1 MLSSFIWLTAE
12 DIISSWC
19 LILFSSKGER
29 NLIDIPNLQFDSK
42 SISVIIGPNGAGK
55 SLLLNIIQGL
65 ILPSAGTIKIK
76 SSIKDSSCKKV
87 SIMMQ
92 RPSFLRRTTEQN
104 IQFVLELN
112 KDKRKVSYLDV
123 IERFDLIAQR
133 KILANKLSGGEK
145 QRLALALAIITNSK
159 ILLLDE
165 PTANADPRTTIKI
178 EKIIKEEAIAGKK
191 ILLVT
196 HNIPQAK
203 RLGQDIAFIHRGKV
217 LEHCDKAVFLNHPKV
232 KEINQF
238 LKGEVVI

>member
-1 MLSSFIWLTAE
+1 MKDFIK
-12 DIISSWC
+12 IKN
-19 LILFSSKGER
+19 LILFSNKGEG

-76 SSIKDSSCKKV
+76 SSIKDKSCKKV

-112 KDKRKVSYLDV
+112 KDKIKVSYLDV
-123 IERFDLIAQR
+123 LERFDLIAQR

-217 LEHCDKAVFLNHPKV
+217 LEHCDKAVFVNHPKV

-238 LKGEVVI
+238 LEGEVVI

>member
-1 MLSSFIWLTAE
+1 MKDFIK
-12 DIISSWC
+12 IKN

-55 SLLLNIIQGL
+55 SLLLNLIQGL

-76 SSIKDSSCKKV
+76 SSIKDKSCKKV

-92 RPSFLRRTTEQN
+92 KPSFLRRTTEQN

-123 IERFDLIAQR
+123 LERFDLIAQR

-178 EKIIKEEAIAGKK
+178 EKIIKEESIAGKK

-203 RLGQDIAFIHRGKV
+203 RLGQDIAFIHKGKV
-217 LEHCDKAVFLNHPKV
+217 LEHCDKAVFVNHPKV

-238 LKGEVVI
+238 LEGEVVI

>member
-1 MLSSFIWLTAE
+1 MKDFIK
-12 DIISSWC
+12 INN
-19 LILFSSKGER
+19 LILFSNKGER

-76 SSIKDSSCKKV
+76 SSIKDKSCKKV

-92 RPSFLRRTTEQN
+92 KPSFLRRTTEQN

-123 IERFDLIAQR
+123 LERFDLIAQR

-217 LEHCDKAVFLNHPKV
+217 LEHCDKAVFVNHPKV

-238 LKGEVVI
+238 LEGEVVI

>member
-1 MLSSFIWLTAE
+1 MKDFIK
-12 DIISSWC
+12 IKN
-19 LILFSSKGER
+19 LILVSNKGER
-29 NLIDIPNLQFDSK
+29 NLINIPNLQFDSK

-55 SLLLNIIQGL
+55 SLLINLIQGL
-65 ILPSAGTIKIK
+65 IIPSTGTIKVK
-76 SSIKDSSCKKV
+76 SLTTDDNRKKI
-87 SIMMQ
+87 SIMLQ
-92 RPSFLRRTTEQN
+92 KPVFLRRTTEQN

-123 IERFDLIAQR
+123 LERFDLIAQK

-145 QRLALALAIITNSK
+145 QRLALALAICTNSK

-165 PTANADPRTTIKI
+165 PTANADPLTTIKI

-238 LKGEVVI
+238 LEGEILI

>member
-1 MLSSFIWLTAE
+1 MKDFIK
-12 DIISSWC
+12 IKN

-55 SLLLNIIQGL
+55 SLLLNLIQGL

-76 SSIKDSSCKKV
+76 SSIKDKSCKKV

-92 RPSFLRRTTEQN
+92 KPSFLRRTTEQN

-112 KDKRKVSYLDV
+112 KDKIKVSYLDV
-123 IERFDLIAQR
+123 LERFDLIAQR

-217 LEHCDKAVFLNHPKV
+217 LEHCDKAVFVNHPKV

-238 LKGEVVI
+238 LEGEVVI

>member
-1 MLSSFIWLTAE
+1 MKDFIK
-12 DIISSWC
+12 IKN

-112 KDKRKVSYLDV
+112 KDKRNVSYLDV

-217 LEHCDKAVFLNHPKV
+217 LEHCDKAVFVNHPKV

-238 LKGEVVI
+238 LEGEVVI

>member
-1 MLSSFIWLTAE
+1 MKDFIK
-12 DIISSWC
+12 INN
-19 LILFSSKGER
+19 LILFSNKGEG

-65 ILPSAGTIKIK
+65 ILPSAVTIKIK
-76 SSIKDSSCKKV
+76 SSIKDKSCKKV

-112 KDKRKVSYLDV
+112 KDKIKVSYLDV
-123 IERFDLIAQR
+123 LERFDLIAQR

-165 PTANADPRTTIKI
+165 PTANADPLTTIKI
-178 EKIIKEEAIAGKK
+178 EKIIKEESIAGKK

-217 LEHCDKAVFLNHPKV
+217 LEHCDKAVFVNHPKG

-238 LKGEVVI
+238 LEGEVVI

>member
-1 MLSSFIWLTAE
+1 MKDFIKIKNLVLV
-12 DIISSWC
+12 SN
-19 LILFSSKGER
+19 KGVR

-76 SSIKDSSCKKV
+76 SSIKDKSCKKV

-92 RPSFLRRTTEQN
+92 KPSFLRRTTEQN

-123 IERFDLIAQR
+123 LERFDLIAQK

-145 QRLALALAIITNSK
+145 QRLALGLAIITNSK

-217 LEHCDKAVFLNHPKV
+217 LEHCDKAVFVNHPKV

-238 LKGEVVI
+238 LEGEVVI

>member
-1 MLSSFIWLTAE
+1 MKDFIK
-12 DIISSWC
+12 IKN

-55 SLLLNIIQGL
+55 SLLLNLIQGL
-65 ILPSAGTIKIK
+65 ILPSAGIIKIK
-76 SSIKDSSCKKV
+76 SSIKDKSCKKV

-92 RPSFLRRTTEQN
+92 KPSFLRRTTEQN

-123 IERFDLIAQR
+123 LERFDLIAQR

-217 LEHCDKAVFLNHPKV
+217 LEHCDKAVFVNDPKV

-238 LKGEVVI
+238 LEGEVVI

>member
-1 MLSSFIWLTAE
+1 MKDFIK
-12 DIISSWC
+12 INN
-19 LILFSSKGER
+19 LILFSNKGEG

-123 IERFDLIAQR
+123 LERFDLITQR

-217 LEHCDKAVFLNHPKV
+217 LEHCDKAVFVNHPKV

-238 LKGEVVI
+238 LEGEVVI

>member
-1 MLSSFIWLTAE
+1 MKDFIK
-12 DIISSWC
+12 INN
-19 LILFSSKGER
+19 LILFSNKGEG

-76 SSIKDSSCKKV
+76 SSIKDKSCKKV

-112 KDKRKVSYLDV
+112 KDKIKVSYLDV
-123 IERFDLIAQR
+123 LERFDLIAQR

-238 LKGEVVI
+238 LEGEILI

>member
-1 MLSSFIWLTAE
+1 MKDFIK
-12 DIISSWC
+12 IKN

-76 SSIKDSSCKKV
+76 STIKDKSCKKV

-112 KDKRKVSYLDV
+112 KDKIKVSYLDV
-123 IERFDLIAQR
+123 LERFDLIAQR

-217 LEHCDKAVFLNHPKV
+217 LEHCDKAVFVNHPKV

-238 LKGEVVI
+238 LEGEVVI

>member
-1 MLSSFIWLTAE
+1 MKDFIK
-12 DIISSWC
+12 IKN
-19 LILFSSKGER
+19 LILVSNKGER
-29 NLIDIPNLQFDSK
+29 NLINIPNLQFDSK

-55 SLLLNIIQGL
+55 SLLINLIQGL
-65 ILPSAGTIKIK
+65 IIPSTGTIKVK
-76 SSIKDSSCKKV
+76 SLTTDNNRKKV
-87 SIMMQ
+87 SIKMQ
-92 RPSFLRRTTEQN
+92 KPVFLRRTTEQN

-112 KDKRKVSYLDV
+112 KDERKVSYLDV
-123 IERFDLIAQR
+123 LERFDLIAQK

-145 QRLALALAIITNSK
+145 QRLALALAICTNSK

-165 PTANADPRTTIKI
+165 PTANADPLTTIKI

-217 LEHCDKAVFLNHPKV
+217 LEHCDKAVFVNHPKV

-238 LKGEVVI
+238 LEGEVII

>member
-1 MLSSFIWLTAE
+1 MKDFIK
-12 DIISSWC
+12 IKN
-19 LILFSSKGER
+19 LILVSNKGER
-29 NLIDIPNLQFDSK
+29 NLINIPNLQFDSK

-55 SLLLNIIQGL
+55 SLLINLIQGL
-65 ILPSAGTIKIK
+65 IIPSTGTIKVK
-76 SSIKDSSCKKV
+76 SLTMDDYRKKV

-92 RPSFLRRTTEQN
+92 KPVFLRRTTEQN

-123 IERFDLIAQR
+123 LERFDLIAQK

-145 QRLALALAIITNSK
+145 QRLALALAICTNSK

-165 PTANADPRTTIKI
+165 PTANADPLTTIKI
-178 EKIIKEEAIAGKK
+178 EKIIKEESIAGKK

-217 LEHCDKAVFLNHPKV
+217 LEHCDKAVFVNHPKV

-238 LKGEVVI
+238 LEGEVII

>member
-1 MLSSFIWLTAE
+1 MKDFIK
-12 DIISSWC
+12 IKN

-76 SSIKDSSCKKV
+76 SSIKDKSCKKV

-92 RPSFLRRTTEQN
+92 KPSFLRRTTEQN

-123 IERFDLIAQR
+123 LERFDLIAQR

-217 LEHCDKAVFLNHPKV
+217 LEHCDKAVFVNDPKV

-238 LKGEVVI
+238 LEGEVVI

>member
-1 MLSSFIWLTAE
+1 MKDFIK
-12 DIISSWC
+12 IKN

-55 SLLLNIIQGL
+55 SLLLNLIQGL
-65 ILPSAGTIKIK
+65 ILPSAGTIKVK
-76 SSIKDSSCKKV
+76 SSIKDNNRKKV

-92 RPSFLRRTTEQN
+92 KPSFLRRTTEQN

-123 IERFDLIAQR
+123 LERFDLIAQR

-217 LEHCDKAVFLNHPKV
+217 LEHCDKAVFVNHPKV

-238 LKGEVVI
+238 LEGEVVI

>member
-1 MLSSFIWLTAE
+1 MKDFIK
-12 DIISSWC
+12 IKN

-55 SLLLNIIQGL
+55 SLLLNLIQGL

-76 SSIKDSSCKKV
+76 SSIKDKSCKKV

-92 RPSFLRRTTEQN
+92 KPSFLRRTTEQN

-123 IERFDLIAQR
+123 LERFDLIAQR

-145 QRLALALAIITNSK
+145 QRLALGLAIITNSK

-203 RLGQDIAFIHRGKV
+203 RLGQDIAFIHKGKV
-217 LEHCDKAVFLNHPKV
+217 LEHCDKAVFVNHPKV

-238 LKGEVVI
+238 LEGEVVI

>member
-1 MLSSFIWLTAE
+1 MKDFIK
-12 DIISSWC
+12 IKN

-55 SLLLNIIQGL
+55 SLLLNLIQGL
-65 ILPSAGTIKIK
+65 ILPSAGIIKIK
-76 SSIKDSSCKKV
+76 SSIKDKSCKKV

-123 IERFDLIAQR
+123 LERFDLIAQR

-217 LEHCDKAVFLNHPKV
+217 LEHCDKAVFVNHPKV

-238 LKGEVVI
+238 LEGEVVI

>member
-1 MLSSFIWLTAE
+1 MKDFIK
-12 DIISSWC
+12 INN
-19 LILFSSKGER
+19 LILFSNKGEG

-55 SLLLNIIQGL
+55 SLLLNLIQGL

-76 SSIKDSSCKKV
+76 SSIKDKSCKKV

-92 RPSFLRRTTEQN
+92 KPSFLRRTTEQN

-217 LEHCDKAVFLNHPKV
+217 LEHCDKAVFVNHPKV

-238 LKGEVVI
+238 LEGEVVI

>member
-1 MLSSFIWLTAE
+1 MKDFIK
-12 DIISSWC
+12 INN
-19 LILFSSKGER
+19 LILFSNKGEG

-76 SSIKDSSCKKV
+76 SSIKDKSCKKV

-92 RPSFLRRTTEQN
+92 KPSFLRRTTEQN

-112 KDKRKVSYLDV
+112 KDKIKVSYLDV
-123 IERFDLIAQR
+123 LERFDLIAQR

-217 LEHCDKAVFLNHPKV
+217 LEHCDKAVFVNHPKV

-238 LKGEVVI
+238 LEGEVVI

>member
-1 MLSSFIWLTAE
+1 MKDFIK
-12 DIISSWC
+12 IKN

-76 SSIKDSSCKKV
+76 SSIKDKSCKKV

-123 IERFDLIAQR
+123 LERFDLIAQR

-217 LEHCDKAVFLNHPKV
+217 LEHCDKAVFVNHPKV

-238 LKGEVVI
+238 LEGEVVI

>member
-1 MLSSFIWLTAE
+1 MKDFIK
-12 DIISSWC
+12 IKN
-19 LILFSSKGER
+19 LILVSNKGER
-29 NLIDIPNLQFDSK
+29 NLINIPNLQFDSK

-55 SLLLNIIQGL
+55 SLLINLIQGL
-65 ILPSAGTIKIK
+65 IIPSTGTIKVK
-76 SSIKDSSCKKV
+76 SLTMDDKRKKV

-92 RPSFLRRTTEQN
+92 KPVFLRRTTEQN

-123 IERFDLIAQR
+123 LERFDLIAQK

-145 QRLALALAIITNSK
+145 QRLALALAICTNSK

-165 PTANADPRTTIKI
+165 PTANADPLTTIKI

-238 LKGEVVI
+238 LEGEILI

>member
-1 MLSSFIWLTAE
+1 MKDFIK
-12 DIISSWC
+12 INN
-19 LILFSSKGER
+19 LILFSNKGEG

-55 SLLLNIIQGL
+55 SLLLNLIQGL

-76 SSIKDSSCKKV
+76 SSIKDKSCKKV

-123 IERFDLIAQR
+123 LERFDLIAQR

-217 LEHCDKAVFLNHPKV
+217 LEHCDKAVFVNHPKV

-238 LKGEVVI
+238 LEGEVVI

>member
-1 MLSSFIWLTAE
+1 MKDFIK
-12 DIISSWC
+12 INN
-19 LILFSSKGER
+19 LILFSNKGEG

-76 SSIKDSSCKKV
+76 SSIKDKSCKKV

-92 RPSFLRRTTEQN
+92 KPSFLRRTTEQN

-123 IERFDLIAQR
+123 LERFDLIAQR

-145 QRLALALAIITNSK
+145 QRLALGLAIITNSK

-217 LEHCDKAVFLNHPKV
+217 LEHCDKAVFVNHPKV

-238 LKGEVVI
+238 LEGEVVI

>member
-1 MLSSFIWLTAE
+1 MKDFIK
-12 DIISSWC
+12 IKN

-55 SLLLNIIQGL
+55 SLLLNLIQGL

-76 SSIKDSSCKKV
+76 SSIKDKSCKKV

-92 RPSFLRRTTEQN
+92 KPSFLRRTTEQN

-123 IERFDLIAQR
+123 LERFDLIAQR

-145 QRLALALAIITNSK
+145 QRLALGLAIITNSK

-165 PTANADPRTTIKI
+165 PTANADPRTTLKI

-238 LKGEVVI
+238 LEGEILI

>member
-1 MLSSFIWLTAE
+1 M
-12 DIISSWC
+12 
-19 LILFSSKGER
+19 R
-29 NLIDIPNLQFDSK
+29 
-42 SISVIIGPNGAGK
+42 GK

-76 SSIKDSSCKKV
+76 SSIKDKSCKKV

-92 RPSFLRRTTEQN
+92 KPSFLRRTTEQN

-123 IERFDLIAQR
+123 LERFDLIAQR

-165 PTANADPRTTIKI
+165 PTANADPLTTIKI

-217 LEHCDKAVFLNHPKV
+217 LEHCDKAVFVNHPKV

-238 LKGEVVI
+238 LEGEVVI

>member
-1 MLSSFIWLTAE
+1 MKSFIK
-12 DIISSWC
+12 IKN
-19 LILFSSKGER
+19 LILFSNKGER

-55 SLLLNIIQGL
+55 SLLLNLIQGL
-65 ILPSAGTIKIK
+65 ILPSAGTIKVK
-76 SSIKDSSCKKV
+76 SSIKDNNRKKV

-92 RPSFLRRTTEQN
+92 KPSFLRRTTEQN

-112 KDKRKVSYLDV
+112 KDKRKVSYLEV
-123 IERFDLIAQR
+123 LERFDLIAQK

-165 PTANADPRTTIKI
+165 PTANADPQTTIKI
-178 EKIIKEEAIAGKK
+178 EKIIKEEAITGKK

-203 RLGQDIAFIHRGKV
+203 RLGQDIAFIQRGKV
-217 LEHCDKAVFLNHPKV
+217 LEHCDKASFVNHPKV

>member
-1 MLSSFIWLTAE
+1 MKDFIK
-12 DIISSWC
+12 IKN
-19 LILFSSKGER
+19 LILVSNKGER
-29 NLIDIPNLQFDSK
+29 NLINIPNLQFDSK

-55 SLLLNIIQGL
+55 SLLINLIQGL
-65 ILPSAGTIKIK
+65 IIPSTGTIKVK
-76 SSIKDSSCKKV
+76 SLTMDDYRKKV

-92 RPSFLRRTTEQN
+92 KPVILRRTTEQN
-104 IQFVLELN
+104 IQFVLELD

-123 IERFDLIAQR
+123 LERFDLIAQR

-217 LEHCDKAVFLNHPKV
+217 LEHCDKAVFVNHPKG

-238 LKGEVVI
+238 LEGEVVI